1 MTDDSTRDESTT
13 ENTSDDATSDDVTR
27 DDSVTREV
35 DGDTVQHRPIMS
47 GADEASEDE
56 KADGRDAQERADAAF
71 YEGKEKTN
79 AGQPDPEPS
88 ESVYVNPS
96 SSSLSHQ
103 KD

>member
-13 ENTSDDATSDDVTR
+13 ENTSDDVTR

-71 YEGKEKTN
+71 YEGKDKTN